1 MCPEHPAAGNIVL
14 SDDVE
19 TAHVESIPLS
29 FLPGVESLGLAAVQ
43 KGAQDASSI
52 DLDLFSLF
60 MFGQFIAGSYYLC
73 HLGHGGSCL
82 ANALV

>member
-1 MCPEHPAAGNIVL
+1 MEIIRL
-14 SDDVE
+14 
-19 TAHVESIPLS
+19 LL
-29 FLPGVESLGLAAVQ
+29 LPGGKSPRHAAIQ

-52 DLDLFSLF
+52 DLDLFSLC